1 MQRTID
7 AKAGQWRSIFFVVT
21 MKHRTTTE
29 FCDSKSSAVTNF
41 FKAVYL
47 NGMDTTSEPTTREL
61 PQPVQMTERVVL
73 LDIIRGFALGG
84 VFFSNVFV
92 WFNGRFLMPPTFW
105 QSYKDEGAS
114 AVMLWV
120 FRNLVFGRFITIFSF
135 LFGLGIAVQ
144 FLRAE
149 SRDDSPTLRYTRR
162 AAVMTLFGALHLA
175 LVWYG
180 DILHVY
186 ALFGFGILLFRR
198 ASTKT
203 LIITGALLTF
213 LAPAISAWLENF
225 LPHLWSTAEVLKQQ
239 QTAHQTQM
247 TAINA
252 QMLSLLKSTSYV
264 DIVRGNLLTYWHHFA
279 RLHVIGF
286 YLGLLGNFLLG
297 FAAGRV
303 ALFANVDKYRR
314 LFRHLFGW
322 GLLGSILG
330 GIGMTLLRLTG
341 PGKQYLASNET
352 IVPALMPIV
361 REIQTLG
368 GAIFYIAAFS
378 LLFQRSFGRRILS
391 IYAPLGR
398 MAVTNYLSQSIIALF
413 LFTGIGL
420 GKMGNMSPL
429 WTTVIPAS
437 IFAIQMVL
445 SWLWLKR
452 FSYGPVEWL
461 WRSMTYGKRLPIKKA
476 SEVVA
481 PVIEEARIETVAV
494 ETGSA

>member
-1 MQRTID
+1 M
-7 AKAGQWRSIFFVVT
+7 VT
-21 MKHRTTTE
+21 MKHRTTRG

-41 FKAVYL
+41 FKAVYH
-47 NGMDTTSEPTTREL
+47 NDMDTTVEPTTREF
-61 PQPVQMTERVVL
+61 PQPVQTTERVVL

-149 SRDDSPTLRYTRR
+149 SRDDSPTWRYSRR

-186 ALFGFGILLFRR
+186 ALFGFAILLFRR

-203 LIITGALLTF
+203 LIITGTLLTF
-213 LAPAISAWLENF
+213 LAPAVSAWLENF
-225 LPHLWSTAEVLKQQ
+225 LPHLWSTAEIIKQQ

-247 TAINA
+247 VTINA
-252 QMLSLLKSTSYV
+252 QLLSLLKSTSYG
-264 DIVRGNLLTYWHHFA
+264 DIVQGNVLTYWHHFA

-322 GLLGSILG
+322 SLLATILG
-330 GIGMTLLRLTG
+330 GIGMTILRSTG
-341 PGKQYLASNET
+341 PGKQYLVTNET
-352 IVPALMPIV
+352 IVPVLMPIV

-368 GAIFYIAAFS
+368 GAIFYVAAFS

-420 GKMGNMSPL
+420 GKMGSMSPL
-429 WTTVIPAS
+429 WTTVIPAG
-437 IFAIQMVL
+437 IFATQMAL

-476 SEVVA
+476 NEMA
-481 PVIEEARIETVAV
+481 TATADEPHEHEDVIAV
-494 ETGSA
+494 RSGTA